1 MEKHQRKYGR
11 EWRGGRMIKKNVHGC
26 SRSHMVVVFGLWQR
40 ADILVYLTDW
50 HCWSPKRKPLW
61 FINLYSIPPRAVVR
75 HTRYVPCRIS
85 TQLVFTPSMIFK
97 IKFKIS
103 DSGSAELHVITLTL
117 THPLGKTINFVF
129 LRLLLLFYVWR
140 KATIKLTMFDRI
152 LKLYLIYFTF
162 LWLTKWVHHLSK
174 RQTCI
179 HMLICIDIMMDQW
192 ISRVGE

>member
-1 MEKHQRKYGR
+1 MCSSKMLFGIVSLFIINGKTSEEIWPRMT
-11 EWRGGRMIKKNVHGC
+11 RGGMIKKNVHGC
-26 SRSHMVVVFGLWQR
+26 SRSHMVVVFWSVAKTR
-40 ADILVYLTDW
+40 RYTHIVLVQLTDW

-75 HTRYVPCRIS
+75 HTRYVLCRIS

-129 LRLLLLFYVWR
+129 LRLLLLLFYVWR
-140 KATIKLTMFDRI
+140 KATI
-152 LKLYLIYFTF
+152 
-162 LWLTKWVHHLSK
+162 
-174 RQTCI
+174 
-179 HMLICIDIMMDQW
+179 
-192 ISRVGE
+192 